1 MKLGIADFLTLSRLF
16 LTPVLIISVLNNW
29 YILSGLIVLLVIIS
43 DWLDGIIA
51 RKLKSVTKHG
61 ELLDPAVD
69 KIFTISALAVFVEKH
84 FISSIVVF
92 LIVAR
97 EMIITWL
104 RSVMVNRGIVVPA
117 SIAGKIKT
125 ALQMAG
131 IFLLAINQ
139 VFIGSILIW
148 ISIVVAYISAFEYLK
163 LLKE

>member
-1 MKLGIADFLTLSRLF
+1 LRLGIADFFTLSRLF
-16 LTPVLIISVLNNW
+16 FTPVLIFSVLKGW
-29 YILSGLIVLLVIIS
+29 YIISGFVVILVIIS

-51 RKLKSVTKHG
+51 RKLKKVTKHG

-84 FISSIVVF
+84 FISSFVIF

-104 RSVMVNRGIVVPA
+104 RSVMVNKGIVVPA
-117 SIAGKIKT
+117 SFSGKVKT
-125 ALQMAG
+125 SLQMAG

-139 VFIGSILIW
+139 IFVGSILIW

>member
-1 MKLGIADFLTLSRLF
+1 MKLQIADFLTLSRLF
-16 LTPVLIISVLNNW
+16 LTPILIFSVLKDL
-29 YILSGLIVLLVIIS
+29 YILSGILVILVILS

-51 RKLKSVTKHG
+51 RKLKNVTKHG

-69 KIFTISALAVFVEKH
+69 KIFTISTLVVFVEKH
-84 FISSIVVF
+84 FISSFAVF

-104 RSVMVNRGIVVPA
+104 RSVMVNKGIVVPA
-117 SIAGKIKT
+117 SFLGKFKT
-125 ALQMAG
+125 ALQMTG

-139 VFIGSILIW
+139 VFIGNILIW